1 MYESKWDL
9 SRSVILVVVLTLHL
23 VMLALLATAS
33 RAGGPATLAEHA
45 VELLYLPPD
54 PIPKIRSEN
63 ARPRH
68 LSGGTAITVAAPA
81 LDSSWL
87 SAPSSSPSSGNG
99 SGIDWPAEAR
109 RAVQAF
115 DIRNHRAPQD
125 EPDSGGPAEEHWWP
139 RHHAGEQFKTA
150 IGSCGSTKAAIE
162 WQARAPMCPAPRSP
176 RPFVQVARGHR
187 ADGFG
192 PRLTQRLYRPAGT

>member
-1 MYESKWDL
+1 MDEAKWDL
-9 SRSVILVVVLTLHL
+9 SRSVILCVVLTLHL
-23 VMLALLATAS
+23 AMLALLATAS
-33 RAGGPATLAEHA
+33 RARDPATLAEHA
-45 VELLYLPPD
+45 VELLYLPPEI
-54 PIPKIRSEN
+54 IPKIRSEN

-68 LSGGTAITVAAPA
+68 LNGGTAITIAPPT

-87 SAPSSSPSSGNG
+87 SAPSSSTSSGSG

-115 DIRNHRAPQD
+115 DIRNHRAPQE

-150 IGSCGSTKAAIE
+150 NGDWIVWVNESCYRVASSGALLPGAALPPTVCPS
-162 WQARAPMCPAPRSP
+162 RAGAPR
-176 RPFVQVARGHR
+176 
-187 ADGFG
+187 
-192 PRLTQRLYRPAGT
+192 

>member
-9 SRSVILVVVLTLHL
+9 SRSVILFVVLTLHL
-23 VMLALLATAS
+23 AMLALLATAS
-33 RAGGPATLAEHA
+33 RANGPATLAEHA
-45 VELLYLPPD
+45 VELLYLPPEN
-54 PIPKIRSEN
+54 IPKIRSEN

-68 LSGGTAITVAAPA
+68 FSGGTAITVAAPA

-125 EPDSGGPAEEHWWP
+125 EPDSGGPAEENWWP

-150 IGSCGSTKAAIE
+150 NGDWIVWVNESCYRVASSGALMPGAGLPPTV
-162 WQARAPMCPAPRSP
+162 CPGRRGPPR
-176 RPFVQVARGHR
+176 
-187 ADGFG
+187 
-192 PRLTQRLYRPAGT
+192 

>member
-1 MYESKWDL
+1 MYESKWDQ
-9 SRSVILVVVLTLHL
+9 SRSVILFVVVALHL
-23 VMLALLATAS
+23 AMLALLATAS
-33 RAGGPATLAEHA
+33 RAGGPAILAEHA
-45 VELLYLPPD
+45 VELLYLPPET
-54 PIPKIRSEN
+54 IPKIRSEN

-68 LSGGTAITVAAPA
+68 LSGGTAITVAPPA

-87 SAPSSSPSSGNG
+87 SAPSSSASSGNG

-150 IGSCGSTKAAIE
+150 NGDWIVWVNESCYRVASSGAHLPAA
-162 WQARAPMCPAPRSP
+162 ALPPTVCPGRTGTPR
-176 RPFVQVARGHR
+176 
-187 ADGFG
+187 
-192 PRLTQRLYRPAGT
+192 

>member
-9 SRSVILVVVLTLHL
+9 SRSVILFVVLTLHL
-23 VMLALLATAS
+23 AVLALFATAA
-33 RAGGPATLAEHA
+33 RTGGPATLAEHA
-45 VELLYLPPD
+45 VELLYLPPEI
-54 PIPKIRSEN
+54 IPKIRSEN

-68 LSGGTAITVAAPA
+68 LSGGTAITVAPPA

-139 RHHAGEQFKTA
+139 RHRAGEQFKTA
-150 IGSCGSTKAAIE
+150 NGDWIVWVNESCYRVASSGAYVPGATLPPTVCPGKTST
-162 WQARAPMCPAPRSP
+162 AR
-176 RPFVQVARGHR
+176 
-187 ADGFG
+187 
-192 PRLTQRLYRPAGT
+192 

>member
-9 SRSVILVVVLTLHL
+9 SRSVILFVVLTLHL
-23 VMLALLATAS
+23 AMLALLATAS
-33 RAGGPATLAEHA
+33 RAGGPATLAERA

-63 ARPRH
+63 ARPRR
-68 LSGGTAITVAAPA
+68 LNGGTAIIVAPPA
-81 LDSSWL
+81 LDSSGL

-150 IGSCGSTKAAIE
+150 NGDWIVWVNESCYRVASSGAHLPAA
-162 WQARAPMCPAPRSP
+162 ALPPTVCPGRTGTPR
-176 RPFVQVARGHR
+176 
-187 ADGFG
+187 
-192 PRLTQRLYRPAGT
+192 

>member
-9 SRSVILVVVLTLHL
+9 SRSVTLFVVLTLHL
-23 VMLALLATAS
+23 AMLALLATAS
-33 RAGGPATLAEHA
+33 RARGPATLAEHA
-45 VELLYLPPD
+45 VELLYLPPEI
-54 PIPKIRSEN
+54 IPKIRSEN

-68 LSGGTAITVAAPA
+68 LSGSTAVTVAPPA

-150 IGSCGSTKAAIE
+150 NGDWIVWVNESCYRVASSGALLPGAAL
-162 WQARAPMCPAPRSP
+162 PPTVCPGKTSVVR
-176 RPFVQVARGHR
+176 
-187 ADGFG
+187 
-192 PRLTQRLYRPAGT
+192 